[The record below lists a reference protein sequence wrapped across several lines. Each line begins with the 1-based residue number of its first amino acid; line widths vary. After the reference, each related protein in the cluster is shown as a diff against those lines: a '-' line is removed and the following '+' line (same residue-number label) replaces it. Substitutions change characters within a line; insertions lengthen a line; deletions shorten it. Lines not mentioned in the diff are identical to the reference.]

1 MYDTILVPT
10 DGSDVADRALEHAI
24 AAASQDDATI
34 HLLYVVDMRVAQSAP
49 GLAIDEIRQTLS
61 AEGEKV
67 TQTLEGRIADAGLDT
82 VTAVREGVPDD
93 EILAYAD
100 DVETDLIVMGTH
112 GKSQRE
118 RILVG
123 SVTDRVSHGAD
134 VPVLTVPG
142 SNQS

>member
-10 DGSDVADRALEHAI
+10 DGSDLADRALEHAI
-24 AAASQDDATI
+24 AAAKQADATV

-49 GLAIDEIRQTLS
+49 GLAIDEIRQTLGD
-61 AEGEKV
+61 EGEKV
-67 TQTLEGRIADAGLDT
+67 TNALERTVADADLDV
-82 VTAVREGVPDD
+82 VTTVREGVPDD

-100 DVETDLIVMGTH
+100 EADADLIVMGTH

-123 SVTDRVSHGAD
+123 SVTDRVNHAAEI
-134 VPVLTVPG
+134 PVLTVPG
-142 SNQS
+142 KDQS